1 MRCKYRFKVNG
12 RMKVSDVCPMAI
24 RGTVYELERNSAGV
38 VEYISATVVVND
50 ESQWPQLT
58 NSPAPGVALDI
69 KMSSP
74 AFPFIEMELRVV
86 EGLLAFWGVESI
98 DINDAEEF
106 WLPDN
111 DAEKERLNLFSMK
124 KSFKALTDDELH
136 PTSFDLVARS
146 FIAALDSKDIEIPL
160 SFFRK
165 GRIDSRER
173 RYIDAIYDFYFVL
186 ETVYGNGKTKN
197 YQVKQALQENAELC
211 QLVQATLADEFLLA
225 IMAREPKLVESFE
238 KNYRNRSA
246 QEILSHLVELRGFLH
261 HHTRHRPGIWHP
273 EDHSRFEFDALV
285 LEHLAFAVA
294 FKLMEPHVFSD
305 KTVRAYHALV
315 KAAGHG

>member
-1 MRCKYRFKVNG
+1 
-12 RMKVSDVCPMAI
+12 MKVSATCPMAI

-69 KMSSP
+69 KMSGH

-98 DINDAEEF
+98 DISNAEEF
-106 WLPDN
+106 WLPDS
-111 DAEKERLNLFSMK
+111 DAEKERLKLFSLK
-124 KSFKALTDDELH
+124 RSFKALTDAELQ
-136 PTSFDLVARS
+136 PTSFDLIARA
-146 FIAALDSKDIEIPL
+146 FIAALDSKDIEVPL

-186 ETVYGNGKTKN
+186 ETVYGDGKTKN
-197 YQVKQALQENAELC
+197 YQVKQALQENVELC
-211 QLVQATLADEFLLA
+211 QLVRATLADEFVLA
-225 IMAREPKLVESFE
+225 TMAREPKLLESFE

-246 QEILSHLVELRGFLH
+246 QEILSHFVELRGFLH
-261 HHTRHRPGIWHP
+261 HHTRLRPGIWHP

-285 LEHLAFAVA
+285 LEHLTFAVA
-294 FKLMEPHVFSD
+294 FKLMEPYVFSD
-305 KTVRAYHALV
+305 KTVKAYHALV
-315 KAAGHG
+315 EIAGYKVARPPSGGQDET